1 MPVKLTSFVQQSGR
15 ANEQTRIF
23 KSQMEEQLVTIQVQL
38 FFSLNQQIEDESI
51 NHFLKRYRMSNS
63 YLLSLHDEKII
74 KILQ

>member
-15 ANEQTRIF
+15 ANEQTRIV